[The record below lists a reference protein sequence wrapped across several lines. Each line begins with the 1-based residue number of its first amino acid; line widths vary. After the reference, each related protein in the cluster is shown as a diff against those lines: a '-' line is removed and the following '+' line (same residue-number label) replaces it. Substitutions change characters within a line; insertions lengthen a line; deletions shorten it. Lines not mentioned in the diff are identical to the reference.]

1 MAHRPNILA
10 LASKISLESMTYTG
24 ITYSDPEYKILDPI
38 VDDDMCSVMMRMR
51 LETDFS
57 VEDLAKKTKKSVDFV
72 QTQCDKLVKAGVIR
86 TRVRNGVLCYYYPI
100 WVPGIMEGILSNRE
114 QCDAHPELGACFE
127 EYTRIRVSML
137 APVLGNGVNFMRVMP
152 VMSAI
157 ENNTHKASYDE
168 LSTLIDKAWAISVG
182 P

>member
-57 VEDLAKKTKKSVDFV
+57 VEDLAKKTKKSVEFV

-86 TRVRNGVLCYYYPI
+86 TRV
-100 WVPGIMEGILSNRE
+100 
-114 QCDAHPELGACFE
+114 ATACSVTT
-127 EYTRIRVSML
+127 TRSGYRASWRAFSPTVSSVTRT
-137 APVLGNGVNFMRVMP
+137 PS
-152 VMSAI
+152 SARALRSI
-157 ENNTHKASYDE
+157 PAS
-168 LSTLIDKAWAISVG
+168 ASVCWL
-182 P
+182 PCSATA